1 MARFSTEGE
10 TVTDSTA
17 SDRERVMAATG
28 LNEVGAAFML
38 GRSDG
43 DVPGAIA
50 EFWAM
55 ERDEADQAE

>member
-1 MARFSTEGE
+1 MTPVGWQSPEQKR
-10 TVTDSTA
+10 D
-17 SDRERVMAATG
+17 RVMEATG

-43 DVPGAIA
+43 DVASAIA

-55 ERDEADQAE
+55 EHDDDSR